1 MPHGDSLESPPLGF
15 EASPQR
21 SAACS
26 GAKAYTKGGKKGGGR
41 KEAISEGSEE
51 KIISED
57 APMLSRSRKKT
68 TDSSER
74 FRDRAGTRGDLDT
87 AVQDSAAWPR
97 SASSTFRGRPPKT
110 PQQTAGFATAG
121 CPWWSPFTAPRPQP
135 GVVA

>member
-1 MPHGDSLESPPLGF
+1 MPHGDCLESPPLGF

-74 FRDRAGTRGDLDT
+74 SGTGQAPEAISTLPSRTLRPGPGLPPLLLEDVLPKHPSRLQALQLLGAPSGVPSQPRGHNQ
-87 AVQDSAAWPR
+87 VW
-97 SASSTFRGRPPKT
+97 
-110 PQQTAGFATAG
+110 
-121 CPWWSPFTAPRPQP
+121 
-135 GVVA
+135 